1 MYVVVLSNQ
10 FLSCCK
16 LKHLGRRTLSFKSR
30 YRVAT
35 QEHGE
40 IKFINCFSGTKC
52 RQTVVLVIDFAAGQ
66 SVQQT
71 FGPARGAELV

>member
-1 MYVVVLSNQ
+1 MAGSKAMYVVVLSNQ

-35 QEHGE
+35 QEH
-40 IKFINCFSGTKC
+40 
-52 RQTVVLVIDFAAGQ
+52 AGQ